1 TVPPAWRRPPRRR
14 ARRCRLRCGRPRR
27 TCRLR
32 TWSSAAASRTM
43 RPGWPARRRPRSGW
57 LRSSLC
63 LLDVDLRL
71 RLRAVLPARRPPGRH
86 ARWQRAARYW
96 RLPSVSS
103 AWPTL
108 FCEVAALLDMNCIF
122 RLSAVSLTMFE
133 GWSPPLPM
141 TSDRLVI
148 FAAWPSSV
156 WPQAFDI
163 ASYQLPPSVDEAPG
177 RPIDAAPALLPTK
190 LSTGLMLLFM
200 VFSPLRA
207 HWIACWCHWVC

>member
-1 TVPPAWRRPPRRR
+1 
-14 ARRCRLRCGRPRR
+14 
-27 TCRLR
+27 
-32 TWSSAAASRTM
+32 M

-122 RLSAVSLTMFE
+122 RLSAVSATMFE
-133 GWSPPLPM
+133 GWSPPPLIV
-141 TSDRLVI
+141 SDRLVI
-148 FAAWPSSV
+148 LAAWVSSV
-156 WPQAFDI
+156 WPQALDI
-163 ASYQLPPSVDEAPG
+163 ASYQLLPQPDDGPAA
-177 RPIDAAPALLPTK
+177 RPIDALPTLLRPTK
-190 LSTGLMLLFM
+190 LSTGPMELSFMACFLL
-200 VFSPLRA
+200 VRSP
-207 HWIACWCHWVC
+207 IALLKMEHGAAGTPRETATA

>member
-1 TVPPAWRRPPRRR
+1 CLLPLRGYLDRTNADRADKGPRVAGIPPR
-14 ARRCRLRCGRPRR
+14 
-27 TCRLR
+27 TQ
-32 TWSSAAASRTM
+32 TASGM
-43 RPGWPARRRPRSGW
+43 E
-57 LRSSLC
+57 
-63 LLDVDLRL
+63 
-71 RLRAVLPARRPPGRH
+71 
-86 ARWQRAARYW
+86 YW

-148 FAAWPSSV
+148 FAACPSSV

-200 VFSPLRA
+200 VFSPLRDR
-207 HWIACWCHWVC
+207 CRL